1 MDNNYDKIAK
11 HYDFLSRL
19 VFFKSQVNAQ
29 INQLKYIPSNSS
41 VLIVGGGTGWILE
54 EIAKVHSSGLNIVYV
69 ELSEKM
75 VALSKNRDFQENN
88 VEFVNLSIEDYQ
100 TTQSF
105 DIILTPFLFDNFSEE
120 RAGHVFRKLNH
131 YLKEKG
137 LWFLVDFSLNNIHG
151 KWWKSI
157 MLKLM
162 YWFFKLIGIVEA
174 RQLIDMHP
182 YFEAIKYQ
190 TIEKRFY
197 YKNFIAA
204 SIYKK

>member
-19 VFFKSQVNAQ
+19 IFFKYQVNAQ
-29 INQLKYIPSNSS
+29 INQLKYIPNNGS

-54 EIAKVHSSGLNIVYV
+54 EITKVHASGLDIVYV

-75 VALSKNRDFQENN
+75 VALSKNRDFRENN

-100 TTQSF
+100 TTQAF

-120 RAGHVFRKLNH
+120 RAGYVFRKLNH
-131 YLKEKG
+131 HLKEKG
-137 LWFLVDFSLNNIHG
+137 LWFLVDFSLNNIYG

-182 YFEAIKYQ
+182 YFKTMKYQ

-197 YKNFIAA
+197 YKNFIVA